1 MRIDIY
7 DKTAKKVYSVP
18 VGDSS
23 TYTWKLMQEEYI
35 TIVFTTVT
43 LLKLKKGYYCD
54 IGDDNDTTQ
63 AGALGRFEI
72 VTLPSPTASS
82 KGNGYDYELRMDR
95 PWAKWKNRIMFMSR
109 GSVLGMESKWSL
121 TDTIKNQCS
130 LLTDNLT
137 KCGFTY
143 KGSAYHVAIHDGVD
157 TEKSEVIEY
166 DSTSIY
172 DALTKIADAFDTEWW
187 IEKDVIHFG
196 RCEQGDTETE
206 LAMFKQIA
214 SLSRSEDSEKH
225 GTRLYAFG
233 SSRNL
238 NQNYRRKLKNPFTVN
253 GWQKLYEPTFKITL
267 NEPAEGGRYSKT
279 QLIEFKEGA
288 LKGQR
293 LPFKLVS
300 GYYALE
306 DTNERWDSPVFEIT
320 TSETIEV
327 TAGTK
332 VQLIIGDATATQTD
346 VSITTIKSVER
357 GTFYGFSFKD
367 LKLPDKAVT
376 SRTTLTLSDGTAE
389 KHIAFIGVVET
400 ADGKSTLN
408 EGRDIYKFSDG
419 AAPTKQEEQKATLAH
434 PSMMYVNKLYT
445 EPTDGQSE
453 LAIQGIADNV
463 LQLPTGTPYIDS
475 DGMDDDDQITEIT
488 EQNEDIYPRCLL
500 TLTEVT
506 TVDAKTTD
514 EDTGNVEYWK
524 AYRFKAKKQDG
535 TPFEF
540 DDSYIIQD
548 EDKPLSIH
556 FESGK
561 LSGLEF
567 EVHFNPDG
575 KSHEKQLFEITRNE
589 TYTLELPNETTCP
602 QVGDTLYMFNM
613 DADIIDDQLISA
625 AETELKEWAE
635 KEMKKL
641 CRDAG
646 TYRATNNAVEWGRE
660 KLGVLKKG
668 QKVKLNAPHLV
679 QTSDGTRSS
688 RIIGWDLK
696 LEDMTQGEYSI
707 GESKAYSNSENLSN
721 DVQELV
727 YYNGQIKDGSGG
739 VSIQL
744 YDKLITQLQSRVE
757 FLGKQLNDKL
767 SRVAEDTAQ
776 MLINFAQ
783 GLTAG
788 DFVGG
793 KFGKGAKIDQ
803 NGDAELN
810 SLTVREFIETPEF
823 RYNRIS
829 INIGNQWRAP
839 GGGIIERV
847 VPDTDSNGNQL
858 TTGTLY
864 LHLEDGE
871 IGTIANDDICQ
882 GIYHDGMTLNNNATD
897 YIDDGIGNFAF
908 PGFYT
913 CYFRITEITETKTN
927 RIAKYALRPVSDN
940 YKKQMHPRA
949 AMKFVAYGN
958 FTDKTRQK
966 SRYST
971 RSYERYL
978 TDVDTWEFQE
988 KNVAAQF
995 GDLSNLTLFGLNMKG
1010 YSAYL
1015 NNIYMTGV
1023 IEQLLQQPV
1032 RVETTDSLSGFMGY
1046 GDTDTLSSV
1055 VYRGWIDIT
1064 STVKKWKI
1072 ERDSGDSADD
1082 AVWNAG
1088 TKAKNFD
1095 GTIDIE
1101 WNDTTNDLGDNSDIP
1116 TVFSISVEGNDGETM
1131 AKSETTI

>member
-35 TIVFTTVT
+35 TIVFTTET

-367 LKLPDKAVT
+367 IKLPEKAVT

-575 KSHEKQLFEITRNE
+575 KSDEKQLFEITRNE

-646 TYRATNNAVEWGRE
+646 TYTATNNAVEWGRE

-696 LEDMTQGEYSI
+696 LEDLTQGEYSI

-744 YDKLITQLQSRVE
+744 YDKLITQLQSKVD
-757 FLGKQLNDKL
+757 FLTKKLETKL
-767 SRVAEDTAQ
+767 SRVAEDTARQ
-776 MLINFAQ
+776 LIQFAQ
-783 GLTAG
+783 GMQAG

-793 KFGKGAKIDQ
+793 KFGRGARIDRLG
-803 NGDAELN
+803 NAEMQ
-810 SLTVREFIETPEF
+810 SITVREFIESPEF
-823 RYNRIS
+823 RFNRIS

-839 GGGIIERV
+839 GGGIIESV
-847 VPDTDSNGNQL
+847 IPDTDTNGNDL
-858 TTGTLY
+858 MTGTLT

-871 IGTIANDDICQ
+871 IGTIEEGDICQ
-882 GIYHDGMTLNNNATD
+882 GIYHDGMTLANNASD
-897 YIDDGIGNFAF
+897 YLDDGIGNFTF

-913 CYFRITEITETKTN
+913 CYFRIDKIMDTRHRTA
-927 RIAKYALRPVSDN
+927 RYVLRPKSNN
-940 YKKQMHPRA
+940 YKLPMHPRE
-949 AMKFVAYGN
+949 AMHFVAYGS
-958 FTDKTRQK
+958 FTNKSRQK

-971 RSYERYL
+971 RTYERYL
-978 TDVDTWEFQE
+978 TDVNTWEFQA
-988 KNVAAQF
+988 NNIAAQF
-995 GDLSNLTLFGLNMKG
+995 GDLSNLSIFGLNMTG

-1023 IEQLLQQPV
+1023 VEQLLEQPISMKY
-1032 RVETTDSLSGFMGY
+1032 TDTLGGFMGQ
-1046 GDTDTLSSV
+1046 GETDTLTFS

-1064 STVKKWKI
+1064 KAVSKWKI
-1072 ERDSGDSADD
+1072 TRDTADPAED
-1082 AVWNAG
+1082 AAWNLKDKAVNFAG
-1088 TKAKNFD
+1088 TIELKFD
-1095 GTIDIE
+1095 E
-1101 WNDTTNDLGDNSDIP
+1101 NDLGTNADIQ
-1116 TVFSISVEGNDGETM
+1116 TTIFNVEAFGNDDRILANAEV
-1131 AKSETTI
+1131 AV